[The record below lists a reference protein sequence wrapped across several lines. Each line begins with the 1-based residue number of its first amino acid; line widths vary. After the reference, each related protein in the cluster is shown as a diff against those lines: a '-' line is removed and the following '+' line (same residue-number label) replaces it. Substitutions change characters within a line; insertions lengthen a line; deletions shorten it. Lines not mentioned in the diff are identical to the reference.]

1 MMWLCAYK
9 GGHLIMKYGERI
21 KVIAVVGL
29 VAITLYG
36 CGVSLKAFVTNGLR
50 VAFTEREAANIQIIK
65 DLQSAGFITEQESAM
80 YTDAVRDAFKDFTSL
95 KEGPGDTLVRDVADG
110 SVTVDVKASCIQ
122 QLQHAS
128 SHVWT
133 YDNTFIQEAYPG
145 TTDEDADIVFLGNF
159 LYKDDLDI
167 NGSATKMEWAVHH
180 DNGMGTGVTVDPT
193 AAATSTTT
201 SLDNADDITKT
212 GIKPNFEG
220 EAFSDKY
227 IKVDPSAAAS
237 TTTGTEMKSNFE
249 GEAFSERYLGD
260 SFKPAGSGNHSN
272 VEQRAIAVFNDKEAA
287 DINSKFD
294 FEVYVLKPLSTNTS
308 NTSTELY
315 LDGIVEMVASSIDDK
330 GDIINYEK
338 LNNYFMPAIDENG
351 NPVKLIDMN
360 VEANK
365 IVRATS
371 NNSDPAKNQC
381 GRDMVICQV
390 SNDFPQ
396 ISVVLK
402 EFSKQGFDNLVD
414 VVGDNNRR
422 YLLGKAGTAGANRA
436 YLVEYPVYFIKTI
449 KDTDD
454 TYAEA
459 TVAISDMGVN
469 MKTQE
474 IIKYDSVW
482 DGGLRGST
490 IKGQPVSM
498 IDNYYSLKGAE
509 SDAEAAKASFVVTG
523 VGTVKIHDG
532 DKDGVEAGRIICRDY
547 LEGTYLPGAVNDT
560 VAVLGRKFRIEN
572 MCSNLSYYS
581 SETRLSGAKK
591 LETLDEYELNHI
603 YFKKSNVFARYYD
616 IEGNMIP
623 NSPEIHI
630 SDLADFYNMN
640 TYNPD
645 NASNLYIRPAG
656 EKEAHGT
663 VYDPKANA
671 TNTQDKTDN
680 ELLKGIKTVKKIQGE
695 KIEAAV
701 TFPGKIIDMEDC
713 YNNMNN
719 DMPFYFV
726 MCVATDM
733 YQNALYS
740 NWIASSAS
748 TSSLKWWDDY
758 LAGKNFI
765 YDIDKN
771 AVLAAIT
778 GVYQYEVDDKGNII
792 INLDDI
798 GKLNDKFDEQAQADL
813 SDNARTIFIILGY
826 LMIGLSVIFI
836 VLWTMDTSTDLGLGL
851 LEKAT
856 FGHWVA
862 VKHDE
867 DVPMIDTE
875 GRAYLTFGRLLMRC
889 SIIAAVGIVFIVAPI
904 FQIILALIKAV
915 GGIAREFSSILN
927 GK

>member
-1 MMWLCAYK
+1 
-9 GGHLIMKYGERI
+9 MKYGERI

-65 DLQSAGFITEQESAM
+65 DLQSAGFITEQESVM

-95 KEGPGDTLVRDVADG
+95 KEGTGDTLVRDVADG
-110 SVTVDVKASCIQ
+110 SVTVDVKATCIQ

-133 YDNTFIQEAYPG
+133 YDNKYIQEAYPG

-180 DNGMGTGVTVDPT
+180 DNGTGTDVTVDFTGVPFSSIDPT
-193 AAATSTTT
+193 TATSTP
-201 SLDNADDITKT
+201 T
-212 GIKPNFEG
+212 GTDVTVDFTGVPFSSGTEIKP
-220 EAFSDKY
+220 SLQSK
-227 IKVDPSAAAS
+227 
-237 TTTGTEMKSNFE
+237 
-249 GEAFSERYLGD
+249 AFSERYLGY

-272 VEQRAIAVFNDKEAA
+272 VEQRAIAIFNDKEAA

-294 FEVYVLKPLSTNTS
+294 FEIYVLKPLSTNTS

-371 NNSDPAKNQC
+371 NNSDPSKNQC

-469 MKTQE
+469 IKTQE
-474 IIKYDSVW
+474 IIKYDSAW

-498 IDNYYSLKGAE
+498 VDNYYSLKGAE

-523 VGTVKIHDG
+523 VGKVKIHDG

-591 LETLDEYELNHI
+591 LETLDKYELNHI

-630 SDLADFYNMN
+630 SDLADFYAIN

-680 ELLKGIKTVKKIQGE
+680 ELLKGIKTVRKIQGE

-867 DVPMIDTE
+867 DVPMVDTE

-915 GGIAREFSSILN
+915 GGIAREFSNILN

>member
-1 MMWLCAYK
+1 MTYESESDVTPFYDTKLQET
-9 GGHLIMKYGERI
+9 IDNI
-21 KVIAVVGL
+21 KADIQSEPTIQNNIKSIGTE
-29 VAITLYG
+29 IKP
-36 CGVSLKAFVTNGLR
+36 SLQSKAFG
-50 VAFTEREAANIQIIK
+50 
-65 DLQSAGFITEQESAM
+65 
-80 YTDAVRDAFKDFTSL
+80 
-95 KEGPGDTLVRDVADG
+95 
-110 SVTVDVKASCIQ
+110 
-122 QLQHAS
+122 
-128 SHVWT
+128 
-133 YDNTFIQEAYPG
+133 
-145 TTDEDADIVFLGNF
+145 
-159 LYKDDLDI
+159 
-167 NGSATKMEWAVHH
+167 
-180 DNGMGTGVTVDPT
+180 
-193 AAATSTTT
+193 
-201 SLDNADDITKT
+201 
-212 GIKPNFEG
+212 
-220 EAFSDKY
+220 
-227 IKVDPSAAAS
+227 
-237 TTTGTEMKSNFE
+237 
-249 GEAFSERYLGD
+249 ERYLGY
-260 SFKPAGSGNHSN
+260 SFKPAEGNHSN
-272 VEQRAIAVFNDKEAA
+272 VEQRAIAIFNDKEAA

-294 FEVYVLKPLSTNTS
+294 FEIYVLKPLSTNTS

-371 NNSDPAKNQC
+371 NNSDPSKNQC

-414 VVGDNNRR
+414 IVGDNNRR

-449 KDTDD
+449 SDTDD

-469 MKTQE
+469 LKTQE

-523 VGTVKIHDG
+523 VGKVKIHDG

-591 LETLDEYELNHI
+591 LETLDKYELNHI

-616 IEGNMIP
+616 IEGNLIP
-623 NSPEIHI
+623 NSPELHI
-630 SDLADFYNMN
+630 SDLADFYAINAA
-640 TYNPD
+640 NPD

-680 ELLKGIKTVKKIQGE
+680 ELLKGIKTVRKIQGE

-701 TFPGKIIDMEDC
+701 TFPGKTIDTEDC

-867 DVPMIDTE
+867 DVPMVDTE

-915 GGIAREFSSILN
+915 GGIAREFSNILN